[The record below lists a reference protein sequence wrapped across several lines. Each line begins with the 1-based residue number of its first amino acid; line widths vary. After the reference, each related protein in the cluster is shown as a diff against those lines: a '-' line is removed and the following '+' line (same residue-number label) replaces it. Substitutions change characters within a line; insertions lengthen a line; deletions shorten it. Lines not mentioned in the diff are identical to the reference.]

1 MTQIQNDITRTR
13 TKCHYARQHAW
24 RQFVLRGLFI
34 LSAGSLLACVA
45 AAAAFPAPLD
55 MQAEGRAGTATL
67 NLAQLEPGAPTL
79 LGTPGGAVQQAPGT
93 ELGAASGRNWQ
104 ATLGLGAGIRPEYPG
119 SGKIRVSPI
128 PAVSATYRDRL
139 FASTTEGLGVY
150 VWRSPSL
157 QVGASLNIA
166 DDIRY
171 HGTNASLRG
180 LPKIK
185 PGGLAA
191 LFARYEVG
199 PFAFN
204 ADIKERIG
212 YVNGVSADIGA
223 SYRFHVQPNWS
234 LAVGPSLT
242 FASAKLNNAFFG
254 VTQSD
259 AARAAKFGNN
269 IQPFRPNEGVRDVA
283 LNATS
288 NYRLNDHWGLAS
300 RLDLAVL
307 VGQDGHSPITRQRFQ
322 PSFGSFVYYKF

>member
-1 MTQIQNDITRTR
+1 MTQIQTHVTRTR
-13 TKCHYARQHAW
+13 TKHHYARQHAW

-34 LSAGSLLACVA
+34 LSAGSLLACIA
-45 AAAAFPAPLD
+45 AAAAFPAPMD
-55 MQAEGRAGTATL
+55 MQEGGRAGTATL
-67 NLAQLEPGAPTL
+67 NLA
-79 LGTPGGAVQQAPGT
+79 QQAPGT

-104 ATLGLGAGIRPEYPG
+104 VTLGLGAGIRPEYPG
-119 SGKIRVSPI
+119 SGKIRVSPF
-128 PAVSATYRDRL
+128 PAISATYRDRL

-166 DDIRY
+166 DDTRY

-191 LFARYEVG
+191 LFAHYEVG

-223 SYRFHVQPNWS
+223 SYRFRVQPNWS

-242 FASAKLNNAFFG
+242 FALAKLNNAFFG
-254 VTQSD
+254 VTHSD

-269 IQPFRPNEGVRDVA
+269 IRPFRPNEGVRDIA

-288 NYRLNDHWGLAS
+288 NYQWNDHWGLAS